1 MVLVCMGYYPPL
13 DRSNAFGFQERQNPV
28 LANLFYVAA
37 PPIYKEMFPF
47 FCLDKNVTFLVHST
61 VIPRTTDESGKTEFN
76 NVIRKPFLLHRTVA
90 QPLISGE
97 TSALANQDS

>member
-47 FCLDKNVTFLVHST
+47 FCLDKNSV
-61 VIPRTTDESGKTEFN
+61 
-76 NVIRKPFLLHRTVA
+76 
-90 QPLISGE
+90 PLPYIQIVN
-97 TSALANQDS
+97 L